1 MSKLEKLP
9 RSSLYLIEEC
19 IDREGGFSMS
29 DESVPENKPA
39 ADKGHQSLASIW
51 KESFADTVKVMDST
65 ETVTGRPRH
74 IVDAGLLGTCVVFLV
89 AMLGLP
95 QKQIDT
101 PLTIALV
108 AFVVSIP
115 LLASGFMNAFIKV
128 KHDVPGWRILEALLI
143 GASVAEGFGWLAAA
157 VGMFAVIFHLSLLA
171 FNAFIAAC
179 VFVIVGVPFFSFV
192 GLIIYAVV
200 KYKKQQKEQ
209 DKTTSTASG
218 DAPAQAQQTT

>member
-1 MSKLEKLP
+1 
-9 RSSLYLIEEC
+9 
-19 IDREGGFSMS
+19 MS
-29 DESVPENKPA
+29 DESTPEKEPA

-51 KESFADTVKVMDST
+51 KESVTETVKVMEST

-74 IVDAGLLGTCVVFLV
+74 IVDAGLLGTCVVFLA

-95 QKQIDT
+95 QKQIDA

-108 AFVVSIP
+108 AFVVAIP
-115 LLASGFMNAFIKV
+115 LLASGFLNAFNKV
-128 KHDVPGWRILEALLI
+128 KPVVPGWRLLQALLI
-143 GASVAEGFGWLAAA
+143 GAWVAEGFGELVFT

-171 FNAFIAAC
+171 FNAFIAS
-179 VFVIVGVPFFSFV
+179 VILVIVGVPFLSFV

-200 KYKKQQKEQ
+200 QYKKQPKEQ
-209 DKTTSTASG
+209 VKTTSTASG